1 MLQSLVEYEEAEG
14 EVLTREEKKEQKE
27 KFLSRYYEKV
37 MRLFEEV
44 SAPQYVILVAQEATR
59 ILRSNDE
66 RSVSMYREAE
76 MGSEEQRRRGDG
88 WWLVCSEF
96 HAGFLG
102 LGEERTIEWVWLL
115 LSGCSC
121 Y

>member
-1 MLQSLVEYEEAEG
+1 MLQSLVEYEETEG

-66 RSVSMYREAE
+66 RSVSVYREAE
-76 MGSEEQRRRGDG
+76 VGSEEQRRRGR
-88 WWLVCSEF
+88 WMV
-96 HAGFLG
+96 AGVFRVSCRIFG
-102 LGEERTIEWVWLL
+102 LGRGKNYRVGVAAIE
-115 LSGCSC
+115 CIT
-121 Y
+121 